1 MIEMNFL
8 LILLVG
14 VALTFIFTSL
24 AFFIAIIFS
33 DKAKGLGF
41 SIIIWMVLSVVY
53 DGLILFV
60 VYFFRDYPIENV
72 VLAISLFNPI
82 DLARIL
88 FVLGFDISALMG
100 YTGAL
105 FNKFFGS
112 SFGLI
117 ISILLLFI
125 WFITP
130 TYFGLRSFKRK
141 DF

>member
-1 MIEMNFL
+1 MIL
-8 LILLVG
+8 LLVG
-14 VALTFIFTSL
+14 FALTFIFTSI

-33 DKAKGLGF
+33 DKARGLGL

-53 DGLILFV
+53 DGFVLFV
-60 VYFFRDYPIENV
+60 IYFFRDYPIENV
-72 VLAISLFNPI
+72 ILAISLFNPI

-88 FVLGFDISALMG
+88 FVLGFDVSALMG

-117 ISILLLFI
+117 ISVLLLFI